1 MAESLAV
8 ARGFGI
14 TRAPFET
21 YSKYARSPPLRSGGG
36 LGRGRDKHHG
46 TVQNTAAIL
55 SKTPTR
61 PRWRARASTLRRAR
75 ELRREPP
82 PAERALWR
90 CLRARQI
97 GNFAFRQQHPIGPFI
112 STSTVPGRSSSW
124 RWTGTRTERKKNTT
138 TVGRAGS
145 SRSVGFGWFG
155 SPTTTFSAR
164 MQCSNRFAPTC
175 LSRPHPSP
183 PPLTRGRGPE
193 SALRFWVA
201 GVSPR

>member
-112 STSTVPGRSSSW
+112 VDFYCARAKLVVEVDGDTHGTQEEYDDSRT
-124 RWTGTRTERKKNTT
+124 RWLEQERGLRVVRFTDHD
-138 TVGRAGS
+138 VLGPDAVLESIRAYLL
-145 SRSVGFGWFG
+145 V
-155 SPTTTFSAR
+155 A
-164 MQCSNRFAPTC
+164 
-175 LSRPHPSP
+175 P
-183 PPLTRGRGPE
+183 PP
-193 SALRFWVA
+193 
-201 GVSPR
+201 